1 MQSTVSESRAVE
13 GSKRYRT
20 EALVALVGI
29 AFTSNTETVESSWPR
44 GTEQH
49 LIAIFCL
56 PSGSSSK
63 LACTRRTV
71 RSGRSAPC
79 WRSRAARA
87 RSPSATL
94 ARCPGRAGTGENQRL
109 SGSVAPGLAV
119 SRRVCDVVHSGEQME
134 FPMAAL
140 VTEEFS
146 TGPSGEHQ
154 EAAQYIQGGAL
165 KTWIQLPGD
174 PDACF
179 EVQSANRRT
188 ENRHCTHGGEACL

>member
-1 MQSTVSESRAVE
+1 MQSTISESRAVE

-20 EALVALVGI
+20 DALVGI

-63 LACTRRTV
+63 PACTRRTV

-94 ARCPGRAGTGENQRL
+94 ARCLGRAGTGEKQ

-119 SRRVCDVVHSGEQME
+119 NRRVCDVVHSGEQME

-140 VTEEFS
+140 VTEEYS

-174 PDACF
+174 PDLCAGS
-179 EVQSANRRT
+179 ESS
-188 ENRHCTHGGEACL
+188 H